1 MSTPSFQILVC
12 GFELKMM
19 EMENPKGTMRVAC
32 FLQFVSNIFSHDFT
46 HFMVPKLKTEFSKI
60 LTDFSFVVVFLL

>member
-19 EMENPKGTMRVAC
+19 EMENPKGTMIAC
-32 FLQFVSNIFSHDFT
+32 VLQFVSNIFSHDFT